1 MPMRM
6 RTIALPTEPSF
17 RLRIA
22 VAAAAA
28 ALALFAIPHQAHAQ
42 GVFNGMERGANQGAY
57 EGHRAAGPVGGA
69 IGGAIGA
76 GVGVPSAASTA
87 CSAFR
92 IADTAGG
99 IDAVA
104 IGSTD
109 ISTATVDKD
118 FPYEQAAVRVEPVA
132 VCVCASQLNVEA
144 DSRF

>member
-1 MPMRM
+1 MRM
-6 RTIALPTEPSF
+6 RTVALPIESSF

-76 GVGVPSAASTA
+76 GVGGAVGGVNGVLGI
-87 CSAFR
+87 R
-92 IADTAGG
+92 IVDPAGD
-99 IDAVA
+99 IDAVV
-104 IGSTD
+104 IGSTG
-109 ISTATVDKD
+109 ISTAIVDKD
-118 FPYEQAAVRVEPVA
+118 FPYEQTAVRVEPVA
-132 VCVCASQLNVEA
+132 ITFRDRSCS
-144 DSRF
+144 SF

>member
-17 RLRIA
+17 RVRIA

-28 ALALFAIPHQAHAQ
+28 ALALFTIPHQAHAQ

-76 GVGVPSAASTA
+76 GVGGAV
-87 CSAFR
+87 
-92 IADTAGG
+92 GG
-99 IDAVA
+99 VNGVLGIPDR
-104 IGSTD
+104 GYRRGHRCRGYW
-109 ISTATVDKD
+109 KHGH
-118 FPYEQAAVRVEPVA
+118 FHCYR
-132 VCVCASQLNVEA
+132 
-144 DSRF
+144 